1 MPNRLSRRLFLAG
14 SGIMTSV
21 APRAQAAKRIVI
33 KLGIDLTPDH
43 PTTTHLQAAGEEIK
57 AATNGDVVL
66 QVFPNNQLGDDSH
79 MFSNLRS
86 GAMQMMGIGDN
97 ILADLVPSAA
107 VDNLGFAFKESETAW
122 AAMDGDVGALVY
134 PDIGKAGLHAMD
146 KIWDMGFREVTTST
160 KPINTPADFQGFKIR
175 VPPSEMNLSL
185 FRDLGAAPATI
196 NSAELYSALQTKVVD
211 GQETPLGVIETTG
224 WYQVQKYCSLTNHMW
239 VGYWMVANGEFWK
252 SVPADYQGIVTGAF
266 NKAALAQRVANSKLN
281 ASLQSKLESQGL
293 VFNKP
298 DGAPFRAALVQAG
311 YYKQWR
317 AKFGEKLWAAL
328 EKYTGQLG

>member
-1 MPNRLSRRLFLAG
+1 MPNRLSRRLLLAG
-14 SGIMTSV
+14 AGAGMSFT
-21 APRAQAAKRIVI
+21 PRARAARRIVI

-97 ILADLVPSAA
+97 ILADLVPAA
-107 VDNLGFAFKESETAW
+107 AIDNLGFAFKDSETAW
-122 AAMDGDVGALVY
+122 AALDGEVGALVY
-134 PDIGKAGLHAMD
+134 PEIDKAGLHAME
-146 KIWDMGFREVTTST
+146 KVWDMGFREITTST
-160 KPINTPADFQGFKIR
+160 RPISSPADLGGFKIR
-175 VPPSEMNLSL
+175 VPPSQMNLSL
-185 FRDLGAAPATI
+185 FKALGAAPATI
-196 NSAELYSALQTKVVD
+196 NSAELYAALQTKVVD

-252 SVPADYQGIVTGAF
+252 SVPAEYQAIIAGAF
-266 NKAALAQRVANSKLN
+266 NKAAVAQRVANAKLN

-298 DGAPFRAALVQAG
+298 ESAPFQEALLRAG
-311 YYKQWR
+311 YYKQWKE
-317 AKFGEKLWAAL
+317 KFGGMLWSAL
-328 EKYTGQLG
+328 EKYTGPLG